1 MKMKLFW
8 SKKAR
13 AEMLKIA
20 RYIRKNFGEIA
31 WQNFMDEVAQTS
43 SCLERMPNIGKVEP
57 YLEDLPDIY
66 RSIVVTKNKIVYH
79 LETYGAKVE
88 SHKILPASKRQYIK
102 AVGVKPR

>member
-8 SKKAR
+8 TKKAR

-43 SCLERMPNIGKVEP
+43 SCLEHMPNIGKVEP

-79 LETYGAKVE
+79 LEADTVVIDDFWDA
-88 SHKILPASKRQYIK
+88 RQNPENL
-102 AVGVKPR
+102 ANRVVS